1 MKHTGLPL
9 RIHLL
14 LVSIFAFIL
23 PVIIAGTVLYV
34 QITNQL
40 DQNVRQNLQEQ
51 SGLISLIV
59 EQDYYEAL
67 KKSMAGNGSMEYFSQ
82 MYQANLL
89 EYLEQVKV
97 GENGYVFILDK
108 HGNYVLSDG
117 RERDGESII
126 NSQDQSGRYFIKDML
141 EEAHQLDSGETSVM
155 QYPWRN
161 SKSDPLQEKLAVYS
175 YFEEWDWVIGVSAVM
190 EDYQAGTVFIRRLTM
205 ILGFA
210 FILIAIFMAVLMGR
224 AYAGPIERLE
234 HVIRDIGAG
243 DLTRRVAI
251 KSSIREFN
259 YLSHDF
265 DTNLIEKLRQMLAGI
280 QAMVHFSQDNSEEI
294 SNQVEGTLIFTNQM
308 AEELGT
314 MRSQMY
320 SLDNRINEAS
330 SAAEQIDATI
340 KSVGTQIENQSSSVT
355 ETSAAIE
362 EMNSSIQSVARITE
376 DRQQAGEELAQ
387 ITGEGG
393 KKVSQTNDIIQEIGV
408 SIQDMQEMI
417 TVINK
422 VAAQTNLLAMNAAIE
437 AAHAGDAGR
446 GFAVVADEIRNL
458 STSTSGSAKQISGRL
473 KEIVGRIQQA
483 TEISAETGRTF
494 EDVDREVRSFVEAF
508 GEIAAS
514 AGELSSGSEEMLN
527 AVSTLQN
534 VTHEIQSGSDEM
546 TSGVGDISKTLQSL
560 RTFSRDT
567 MSHLAELTDKTQNVN
582 FAQGNMTDIVIR
594 NTENASK
601 LADET
606 RQFKIAEQ
614 SGDGGEEA
622 GAQADTEKRSVHTQ
636 FTIGAL
642 VLQEWIVRI
651 LNWINDE
658 NRSELPPDLTKT
670 WLSQWIETTSKSD
683 LADYDNFIAFCEHYK
698 RLVSLTEELQASFS
712 EGSEGSEGAK
722 GSEEGVEQAEQI
734 YEQILSALKLAKS
747 SIRSLGY
754 DLSDN

>member
-1 MKHTGLPL
+1 MKRLINWT
-9 RIHLL
+9 
-14 LVSIFAFIL
+14 A
-23 PVIIAGTVLYV
+23 AK
-34 QITNQL
+34 Q
-40 DQNVRQNLQEQ
+40 Q
-51 SGLISLIV
+51 SW
-59 EQDYYEAL
+59 
-67 KKSMAGNGSMEYFSQ
+67 NTP
-82 MYQANLL
+82 
-89 EYLEQVKV
+89 
-97 GENGYVFILDK
+97 GEC
-108 HGNYVLSDG
+108 
-117 RERDGESII
+117 
-126 NSQDQSGRYFIKDML
+126 
-141 EEAHQLDSGETSVM
+141 
-155 QYPWRN
+155 
-161 SKSDPLQEKLAVYS
+161 SKSAPLQDKLAVYS

-190 EDYQAGTVFIRRLTM
+190 EDYQASTVFIRRLT
-205 ILGFA
+205 ILLGFA
-210 FILIAIFMAVLMGR
+210 FILIAILMAILMRR

-234 HVIRDIGAG
+234 QVIKEIGTG
-243 DLTRRVAI
+243 DLTRRVAL

-265 DTNLIEKLRQMLAGI
+265 DANLIEKLRQMLAGI
-280 QAMVHFSQDNSEEI
+280 QEMVHFSQDNSEEI

-567 MSHLAELTDKTQNVN
+567 MGHLKELTDKTQSVN

-601 LADET
+601 LAGEI
-606 RQFKIAEQ
+606 RQFKIVEQ
-614 SGDGGEEA
+614 NDEGGEEPGDAVASAADGSTVGAA
-622 GAQADTEKRSVHTQ
+622 GTRVDTEKRSSQTQ

-658 NRSELPPDLTKT
+658 NRSEQAPDLTKT
-670 WLSQWIETTSKSD
+670 WLSQWVEAASKSD
-683 LADYDNFIAFCEHYK
+683 LAGYDNFITFREHYE
-698 RLVSLTEELQASFS
+698 RLVSLTEELQASFAEGDARS
-712 EGSEGSEGAK
+712 EGTEGPEGLER
-722 GSEEGVEQAEQI
+722 GGEQAGQY
-734 YEQILSALKLAKS
+734 YEQILSVLKQAKS
-747 SIRSLGY
+747 SIRTLGY
-754 DLSDN
+754 DLS